1 MDPTAAKQFL
11 ISKVLEE
18 SDYQHVSLSEV
29 ERKMLYF
36 TEIGPSLPNIYE
48 VNAEFERSYDPNEY
62 ESKIASLLRG
72 ARNRDRDRSQS
83 FEQPW
88 KDALETLRKEDH
100 YILVM
105 VRQAFGATST
115 VNSQNRFR
123 DLLIYVAIGIG
134 LVLTLFLISMWRA
147 GH

>member
-72 ARNRDRDRSQS
+72 ARNRDRDRS
-83 FEQPW
+83 
-88 KDALETLRKEDH
+88 
-100 YILVM
+100 
-105 VRQAFGATST
+105 
-115 VNSQNRFR
+115 
-123 DLLIYVAIGIG
+123 
-134 LVLTLFLISMWRA
+134 
-147 GH
+147 